1 MNSEVIPLFATPLYR
16 SKIPV
21 DAQLQEQVRQQEFV
35 PFSMGNGLCTSDHYL
50 LDHPDFLALRSAV
63 MQHVHIYTRD
73 VLRVADHIE
82 FYLTNSWST
91 CHRAGD
97 HSQRHQHSNSLVSGI
112 VYIDV
117 DDQSGRLRFFKPDN
131 FANLWPGAVD
141 LDSAD
146 YNIYNS
152 KFWEIQPQ
160 NGDIVLFPSQLNH
173 GVTASVSPR
182 DRLVVA
188 FNLFARGHIGRG
200 SDPEITSLILK

>member
-1 MNSEVIPLFATPLYR
+1 MTEVIPLFATPLYKSR
-16 SKIPV
+16 VSV
-21 DAQLQEQVRQQEFV
+21 DAGLQAQVRLSDHV
-35 PFSMGNGLCTSDHYL
+35 PFSTGNGLCTRDTHL
-50 LDHPDFLALRSAV
+50 LDRTEFSALRAEIQ
-63 MQHVHIYTRD
+63 QHVHVYTRD
-73 VLRVADHIE
+73 LLRVADHIE
-82 FYLTNSWST
+82 FYITNSWST
-91 CHRAGD
+91 CHRPGD

-117 DDQSGRLRFFKPDN
+117 DELSGKLRFFKPDN

-141 LDSAD
+141 LDSAA

-173 GVTASVSPR
+173 GVTPSTSPR
-182 DRLVVA
+182 DRYVVA
-188 FNLFARGHIGRG
+188 FNLFAQGHVGRG